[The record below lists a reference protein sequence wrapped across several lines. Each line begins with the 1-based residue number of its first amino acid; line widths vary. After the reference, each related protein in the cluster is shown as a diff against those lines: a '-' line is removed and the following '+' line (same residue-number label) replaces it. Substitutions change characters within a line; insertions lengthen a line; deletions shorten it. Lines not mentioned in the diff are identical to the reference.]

1 LSTTTNPIFWPGSGS
16 APSGLTPLGLYDDE
30 DKFNDDAPKVA
41 TWVATRLGYPI
52 MSVEMTDAQ
61 LYACFEE
68 AISEYSAQVN
78 EFNMRDN
85 MMAIQGAKISGSI
98 SQKLITGSPV
108 RRVISLSD
116 QYGTEAGVGGNVDW
130 KRGYIDTTTEQQ
142 EYDLQALW
150 GAVSE
155 SGNRIEI
162 RRVFHDRSP
171 AIARGG
177 FGVGDA
183 TTGPNDGSNYLLG
196 EFGWAGYD
204 GGLNATGGATTGQF
218 MLMPIFE
225 TILRTQ
231 AIEFNDQIRRSQYS
245 FELIN
250 NKIKLF
256 PSPSGERLWFQYTVK
271 QDAEATAISTGSGV
285 ISDYSNAPY
294 SDIPYANIND
304 VGLRWIRKYTLALA
318 KESLGRILSKYESL
332 PIPNAEVR
340 LDGPTL
346 RQESAVEKDTLW
358 QQLRETLEET
368 GRAKQMEKMAQNEEK
383 AQDILRKAPLY
394 IYVG

>member
-1 LSTTTNPIFWPGSGS
+1 
-16 APSGLTPLGLYDDE
+16 
-30 DKFNDDAPKVA
+30 V
-41 TWVATRLGYPI
+41 VATRLGYPI
-52 MSVEMTDAQ
+52 MSVELTDAQ

>member
-16 APSGLTPLGLYDDE
+16 APSGLTPLGLYDDD

-52 MSVEMTDAQ
+52 MSVELTDAQ